1 MKNFK
6 VISMFESFK
15 ELFLSTANT
24 AVNRAKNPVL
34 GAFVMSWCAF
44 NWKSI
49 LYLFF
54 SKSNIIDKISYIS
67 DNSTWKTV
75 MFYPCLSV
83 IAICCL
89 LPWVNNIINV
99 WQAKPLDN
107 NDSIENHLKARK
119 IQRETRLQRLLA
131 KKDVTYDKVKTGA
144 EKNIQEMK
152 EEIIRSKN
160 SMGELTAELKAKD
173 DELRAASA
181 QLAALNHSLK
191 EISETLGRMNEAY
204 KTLQNDFDEY
214 KLKYPEKSQ
223 IKSLALGNGQT
234 IRNFLEQHNLSGL
247 KSGKPDVFNNFGVLS
262 GLSGFEDKNKD

>member
-89 LPWVNNIINV
+89 G
-99 WQAKPLDN
+99 
-107 NDSIENHLKARK
+107 NDSN
-119 IQRETRLQRLLA
+119 LLI
-131 KKDVTYDKVKTGA
+131 VFYVQ
-144 EKNIQEMK
+144 IMP
-152 EEIIRSKN
+152 
-160 SMGELTAELKAKD
+160 D
-173 DELRAASA
+173 DLVM
-181 QLAALNHSLK
+181 QLH
-191 EISETLGRMNEAY
+191 R
-204 KTLQNDFDEY
+204 F
-214 KLKYPEKSQ
+214 
-223 IKSLALGNGQT
+223 
-234 IRNFLEQHNLSGL
+234 
-247 KSGKPDVFNNFGVLS
+247 
-262 GLSGFEDKNKD
+262 